1 MSLEQ
6 NYGTGKRKRAIAR
19 VFIRPGDGKIT
30 VNRRAFDEYFPIAR
44 LRKLA
49 LAPLVD
55 TQTLGKFDVHA
66 TICSGGIAGQSG
78 ALRLGIARALLKHD
92 DSLRAV
98 LKERGYLRRDA
109 RVKERKKYGQRGARA
124 RFQFSKR

>member
-1 MSLEQ
+1 LTLEQ

-19 VFIRPGDGKIT
+19 VFIRPGEGKIT
-30 VNRRAFDEYFPIAR
+30 VNRRAFDEYFPISR

-49 LAPLVD
+49 LGPLVD
-55 TQTLGKFDVHA
+55 TETLGKFDVHA
-66 TICSGGIAGQSG
+66 TICSGGIVGQSG
-78 ALRLGIARALLKHD
+78 ALRHGIARALLQHD
-92 DSLRAV
+92 ESLRPV

>member
-1 MSLEQ
+1 MTLEQ

-19 VFIRPGDGKIT
+19 VFIHPGKGEIT
-30 VNRRAFDEYFPIAR
+30 VNKRAFDEYFPIER

-55 TQTLGKFDVHA
+55 TETLGKFDVHA
-66 TICSGGIAGQSG
+66 TICSGGIVGQSG
-78 ALRLGIARALLKHD
+78 ALRHGIARALLQHD
-92 DSLRAV
+92 ENLRPV

>member
-1 MSLEQ
+1 MTLEQ

-19 VFIRPGDGKIT
+19 VFIRPGEGKIT

-44 LRKLA
+44 LRKIA

-78 ALRLGIARALLKHD
+78 ALRHGIARALLKD
-92 DSLRAV
+92 DESLRAV
-98 LKERGYLRRDA
+98 LKERGYLTRDA